1 MVSLDNEGGFIKHFS
16 YNEYLEE
23 FPNKQKLIR
32 VEKVNIKML

>member
-23 FPNKQKLIR
+23 FQEFQIIWIR
-32 VEKVNIKML
+32 LLV